1 MYVYGITP
9 PLKDPVKDPLKDPV
23 EGEGQRYGQQAA
35 SAASA
40 CLEGAPER
48 DLEFGAP
55 AFGPSFLS
63 GLDG

>member
-1 MYVYGITP
+1 MYVYGIKP

-23 EGEGQRYGQQAA
+23 EAEAERYDVQSG
-35 SAASA
+35 SATSP
-40 CLEGAPER
+40 CLEGAPDY

-55 AFGPSFLS
+55 EFGPQFVP